1 MVTTIK
7 ISEATRERILS
18 LDLAGKGKTFD
29 MIVNDLITFYIKIN
43 KQYVKEHKKYEST
56 TKSFE
61 KQQHEYEQYL
71 RAYKQKEHIYKKE
84 KQTRKKLLKWA
95 KSQGFKE

>member
-7 ISEATRERILS
+7 ISEETRERILS

-29 MIVNDLITFYIKIN
+29 MIVNDLITFYTKTN
-43 KQYVKEHKKYEST
+43 KQYVKEHKKYEATS
-56 TKSFE
+56 KSWE
-61 KQQHEYEQYL
+61 KQHHEYERYL
-71 RAYKQKEHIYKKE
+71 HTYGKQNE
-84 KQTRKKLLKWA
+84 KRKKTWEKMLKWA